1 MNLATASLALAN
13 LSGGTFVGMDT
24 ETVPTLKGGKK
35 NPMQG
40 RVTKRMTGATVM
52 CFSNTETN
60 AYENMVRRRLEK
72 EGKNADSFTL
82 SPRAWG
88 ERIPGTA
95 FVEHNGKHYLEAIF
109 LRSGT
114 VEYFLDGV
122 NIDPAKI
129 EGLQDK
135 QEGDQ
140 GGLDNKVI
148 IRTFSLDSVT
158 ALRVNGNEYR

>member
-1 MNLATASLALAN
+1 MDLATASLALAN
-13 LSGGTFVGMDT
+13 LAGGTFVGIDT
-24 ETVPTLKGGKK
+24 DTVPMLKGGRK

-40 RVTKRMTGATVM
+40 RITKRMTGATVM

-72 EGKNADSFTL
+72 EGKNADNFTL

-88 ERIPGTA
+88 QRINGTA
-95 FVEHNGKHYLEAIF
+95 FVEHNGKHYLETIF
-109 LRSGT
+109 LRSGK
-114 VEYFLDGV
+114 VEYLFDGAP
-122 NIDPAKI
+122 IDPAKI

-135 QEGDQ
+135 PEAEQ

-148 IRTFSLDSVT
+148 IRTFALDSVT
-158 ALRVNGNEYR
+158 ALRVNGAEYR